1 MTAKTKKFDAVAE
14 SRKWREATSRELFAM
29 NEEERFAFLRAET
42 EKLRT
47 KLKARRNKAARALAA
62 H

>member
-29 NEEERFAFLRAET
+29 TREERLAFLRVET
-42 EKLRT
+42 EKLYAEIR
-47 KLKARRNKAARALAA
+47 ARQQAALST